1 MGTHSFEGCRFELAN
16 PFACDTEFFA
26 DFEQGATASIAEAVA
41 LGDDYPFPWRK
52 QGQRSMHLFMH
63 FFTEDMLCG
72 DLIESG
78 SRTIFKC
85 VGERGMG
92 FIVHGQVKRNGL
104 LDETE
109 QLDHLV
115 QIDLGSLGD
124 LLGLWIPS
132 VLLPELCHDTS
143 YFA

>member
-1 MGTHSFEGCRFELAN
+1 
-16 PFACDTEFFA
+16 
-26 DFEQGATASIAEAVA
+26 
-41 LGDDYPFPWRK
+41 
-52 QGQRSMHLFMH
+52 MHLFMRL
-63 FFTEDMLCG
+63 FTEDTLCG

-92 FIVHGQVKRNGL
+92 FIVHGPVKRNGL

-115 QIDLGSLGD
+115 QIDLGSLGK
-124 LLGLWIPS
+124 LFGRWIPS
-132 VLLPELCHDTS
+132 MHLPLLCYTHAYCSAVAASTLLS
-143 YFA
+143 L